1 MRYTFRTANEWN
13 KWEDEKRRGCLS
25 VAWVLTV
32 AESGVLSQHQHFR
45 GGQRKSRTKKGV
57 ENKKKKKNRVMEA
70 KGWRV
75 LNRREGSIEQN
86 AAAMSGQT
94 EMPVELDGRDIIAG
108 AVFVEGWGQKPD
120 YSELK
125 GKWKLGKFGCLLSC
139 CIAQPGREGRTEKVL
154 AGGQNVKRRYL
165 RRRVWGFFFHFLF
178 LKKYIFE
185 RGRVGE
191 GQRARHTENLKQALR

>member
-1 MRYTFRTANEWN
+1 MVGIRASRYGVGIETGGVRYTFRTANEWN
-13 KWEDEKRRGCLS
+13 KWEDEKRRGCLR

-45 GGQRKSRTKKGV
+45 GGQRKSRTEGSG
-57 ENKKKKKNRVMEA
+57 EQEKKNRVMEA

-75 LNRREGSIEQN
+75 LGRREGSIEQN

-94 EMPVELDGRDIIAG
+94 EMPVELDGQDIVAG

-125 GKWKLGKFGCLLSC
+125 GKWKLGKFGCLLLLYSS
-139 CIAQPGREGRTEKVL
+139 AGKGRKNREGIGWRTECQEKVL
-154 AGGQNVKRRYL
+154 TA
-165 RRRVWGFFFHFLF
+165 
-178 LKKYIFE
+178 
-185 RGRVGE
+185 
-191 GQRARHTENLKQALR
+191 